1 MGLEIEIKFR
11 VQEFEHVRQKL
22 LQAGAGF
29 SARYFE
35 QNLVLDTPQRELK
48 EKDLLLRLRKARS
61 NVLCLKQR
69 PRSLGSATDN
79 PRFKIYSEQQ
89 SEFKDPDQLESI
101 LGHLGFQPVFRYEK
115 VREKWSVSDCLVCL
129 DLLPFGRYIEL
140 EGDQQQIMNCVQ
152 LLGLDL
158 DKGLAK
164 TYYELHQEYRQARG
178 WPQEESFVFSEPER
192 SELIE
197 QNQGLC

>member
-11 VQEFEHVRQKL
+11 VQGFEHVRQRL
-22 LQAGAGF
+22 LQAGAEL

-48 EKDLLLRLRKARS
+48 EKDVLLRLRKAKS

-69 PRSLGSATDN
+69 PKGLDSSIN
-79 PRFKIYSEQQ
+79 NSRFKVYSEHQ
-89 SEFKDPDQLESI
+89 SEFKDLDQLESI

-115 VREKWSVSDCLVCL
+115 VREKWSMSDCLVCL
-129 DLLPFGRYIEL
+129 DLLPFGKYIEL
-140 EGDQQQIMNCVQ
+140 EGGQQQIMNCVQ

-178 WPQEESFVFSEPER
+178 WPQQESFVFSEPRR